1 MDEQERHARARRRV
15 GEIRG
20 FYMHLAVYIIFNV
33 FFFILSMVTDPGV
46 LWSFWVAF
54 FWGSALYS
62 MRSTRMP
69 GAGSPAE
76 SGKSE
81 RSAIS
86 WSAKSGGDP
95 VPARPAG

>member
-1 MDEQERHARARRRV
+1 MNRDDMPARGGGSGRS
-15 GEIRG
+15 GD
-20 FYMHLAVYIIFNV
+20 FYMHLAVYIVFNV
-33 FFFILSMVTDPGV
+33 FSFILSMVTDPGV
-46 LWSFWVAF
+46 LRSFWVAF
-54 FWGSALYS
+54 FRGSALHS

-76 SGKSE
+76 SGKGE

-86 WSAKSGGDP
+86 WSAKSDGDP

>member
-1 MDEQERHARARRRV
+1 MNRNDTPARGGGSGRS
-15 GEIRG
+15 GD
-20 FYMHLAVYIIFNV
+20 FYMHLTVYIIFNV

>member
-1 MDEQERHARARRRV
+1 MDEQERYARARRRV

-20 FYMHLAVYIIFNV
+20 FCMHFAVYIIFNV

-46 LWSFWVAF
+46 LRSFWVAF
-54 FWGSALYS
+54 FRGSALHS

-76 SGKSE
+76 SGKGE

-86 WSAKSGGDP
+86 WSAKSDGDP